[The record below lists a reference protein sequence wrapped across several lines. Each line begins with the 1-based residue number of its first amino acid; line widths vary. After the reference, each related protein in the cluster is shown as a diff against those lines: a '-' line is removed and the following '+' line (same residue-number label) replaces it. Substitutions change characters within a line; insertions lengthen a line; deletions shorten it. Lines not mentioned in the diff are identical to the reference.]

1 MTAAVK
7 KAVGNNSAQNTSY
20 SSRKTAF
27 PVFRVYRGP
36 ENPEENGLVSFGKSI
51 EK

>member
-1 MTAAVK
+1 MTAGVK
-7 KAVGNNSAQNTSY
+7 KAVGNKSVQNTSY

-36 ENPEENGLVSFGKSI
+36 ENPEKNGIVSFGKSN

>member
-1 MTAAVK
+1 MTVAVK
-7 KAVGNNSAQNTSY
+7 KAVGNKSVEKAAY

-27 PVFRVYRGP
+27 PLFRIGRGP
-36 ENPEENGLVSFGKSI
+36 KNPLKNGLVSFGKSS